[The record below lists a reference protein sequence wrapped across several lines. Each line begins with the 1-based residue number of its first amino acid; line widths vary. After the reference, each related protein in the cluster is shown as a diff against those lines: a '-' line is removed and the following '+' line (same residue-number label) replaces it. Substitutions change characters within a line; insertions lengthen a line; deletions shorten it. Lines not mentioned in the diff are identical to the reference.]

1 MNRFFIDKGQMID
14 DKIQILGKDVKHIKN
29 VLRLKLKDRIEVIC
43 EGKVYLCEI
52 LDIESNMVTT
62 SVLDS
67 FIGKNE
73 PPIHIAL
80 YQSIAKGNKMDFII
94 QKATEIG
101 VKEIYPVITE
111 RTIVKIK
118 DVKKEQSKVERW
130 NTIAEEAAKQSKR
143 DYLPVV
149 NNIIK
154 FNEMVDILKN
164 ESNIIVPYEMED
176 IYGLKKALEDVK
188 PGKVNIIIG
197 PEGGF
202 EEDEIGKLK
211 KIEGQ
216 VVTLGPRI
224 LRTETA
230 GLVVASIVLYELGDL
245 GVIK

>member
-1 MNRFFIDKGQMID
+1 MNRFFIDKGQIID

-29 VLRLKLKDRIEVIC
+29 VLRLKPKDKIEVLC

-52 LDIESNMVTT
+52 SDIESNVINT

-67 FIGKNE
+67 FVGKNE
-73 PPIHIAL
+73 APIHIAL

-118 DVKKEQSKVERW
+118 DMKKEQNKVERW

-154 FNEMVDILKN
+154 FNEMIDILKN

-176 IYGLKKALEDVK
+176 TYGLKKALASVNT
-188 PGKVNIIIG
+188 GKVNIIIG

-202 EEDEIGKLK
+202 EEDEIINLK

-230 GLVVASIVLYELGDL
+230 GLVVASIAT
-245 GVIK
+245 